1 MTTRSADG
9 PGPMAGVVVP
19 AHNEERTITRL
30 LTALTA
36 DPGIPLE
43 VVVVCNGCSDRTADV
58 ARRMALPA
66 GARST
71 VTVVELAE
79 AGKAGA
85 LLRGDEATAAYP
97 RVYVDAD
104 VEITAASVAALAAAL
119 DGGPDG
125 ASAAAPSGGRLA
137 GGHLAAGPERQVPR
151 DGVGWPVRWYY
162 DVWER
167 LPQVRDGLFG
177 RGVVAVSAEGHARLR
192 GLPSM
197 LSDDLVMSEAFTPA
211 ERVVAPGAVV
221 VVRPPRTL
229 RDLLRRRVRVATGN
243 AQADGAGL
251 RGSSAAT
258 SPGTLARLVRERPS
272 SAPQV
277 GLFVAVALVARTR
290 ARRAVRRGDFRTWL
304 RDESSRVPAPL
315 PPG

>member
-1 MTTRSADG
+1 MTARPTDPSG
-9 PGPMAGVVVP
+9 PVAGVVVP
-19 AHNEERTITRL
+19 AHNEERSIARL

-58 ARRMALPA
+58 ARRMALA
-66 GARST
+66 HGARST

-119 DGGPDG
+119 GGGPDG
-125 ASAAAPSGGRLA
+125 SSPAASTGGR
-137 GGHLAAGPERQVPR
+137 LAAGPERQVPR

-197 LSDDLVMSEAFTPA
+197 LSDDLVMSEAFSPA
-211 ERVVAPGAVV
+211 ERVIVPGAVV

-243 AQADGAGL
+243 AQADSAGL
-251 RGSSAAT
+251 RGPSAAT
-258 SPGTLARLVRERPS
+258 SPGTLARLVWERPS

-277 GLFVAVALVARTR
+277 GVFVAVALVARTR